1 MMTRVLPRRPSHL
14 PSDHLAEALP
24 RAALRTAG
32 PARPD
37 DPALCPAAG
46 RAVPLTSLCWEKNL
60 GFTSS
65 IDLQTVSP

>member
-1 MMTRVLPRRPSHL
+1 MTRVLHRRRSHL
-14 PSDHLAEALP
+14 QSDHLAEPLP

-37 DPALCPAAG
+37 DRALCPAAG
-46 RAVPLTSLCWEKNL
+46 RAVLLSSLCWEKDL

-65 IDLQTVSP
+65 IDLKTVSP